1 MIQSV
6 VTLRGPTASGK
17 TDLAIDLS
25 DRLPIEIVSVDS
37 VMVYRGL
44 NIGSAKPDQK
54 TLNNYP
60 HHLIDICDPSVN
72 YSLGDFYEDAN
83 EAIKLIHSKER
94 IPMLVGGTMMYF
106 NTLTKGLSDLPSSDQ
121 AIRKK
126 LEDEADEIGW
136 PELHKRLSRIDPV
149 SGEKIEVNDKQRIQ
163 RALEVYELSGKP
175 LSSFF
180 SDNRKKSEYEFFNI
194 SLFPD
199 NRETLYKRIEDRF
212 DQMLDHGLV
221 DEVRALL
228 NRPELS
234 SSHNSMKS
242 IGYKEICAHLEGKQT
257 LIEAK
262 EKSILAT
269 RRLAKRQLTWL
280 RSLDDSQKI
289 NTFDNDLNKKLYN
302 LISDEINH

>member
-1 MIQSV
+1 MTQSV
-6 VTLRGPTASGK
+6 ITLRGPTASGK

-54 TLNNYP
+54 ILNNYP

-83 EAIKLIHSKER
+83 EAIKFIHSKER

-136 PELHKRLSRIDPV
+136 PELHKRLSEIDPV
-149 SGEKIEVNDKQRIQ
+149 SGEKIKSNDKQRIQ

-180 SDNRKKSEYEFFNI
+180 SDNRKKSDYEFFNI

-199 NRETLYKRIEDRF
+199 DREILYKRIEDRF

-242 IGYKEICAHLEGKQT
+242 IGYKEICAHIEGKQT

>member
-1 MIQSV
+1 MTQSV
-6 VTLRGPTASGK
+6 ITLRGPTASGK
-17 TDLAIDLS
+17 THITINLS
-25 DRLPIEIVSVDS
+25 NKLPLEIISVDS

-44 NIGSAKPDQK
+44 NIGSAKPDQQ
-54 TLNNYP
+54 TLENYP
-60 HHLIDICDPSVN
+60 HHLIDICDPSFN
-72 YSLGDFYEDAN
+72 YSLGNFYEDVN
-83 EAIKLIHSKER
+83 KAIKIILSKR
-94 IPMLVGGTMMYF
+94 RTPILVGGTMMYF
-106 NTLTKGLSDLPSSDQ
+106 NALSKGLSDLPSSDHV
-121 AIRKK
+121 IRKK
-126 LEDEADEIGW
+126 IEDEADEIGW
-136 PELHKRLSRIDPV
+136 PELHKRLSEIDPV
-149 SGEKIEVNDKQRIQ
+149 SGEKIKSNDKQRIQ

-180 SDNRKKSEYEFFNI
+180 SDNRKKSDYEFFNI

-199 NRETLYKRIEDRF
+199 DRETLYKRIEDRF

-242 IGYKEICAHLEGKQT
+242 IGYKENCAYLENKQT

-262 EKSILAT
+262 EKSILST
-269 RRLAKRQLTWL
+269 RRFAKRQLTWL

>member
-1 MIQSV
+1 MTQSV
-6 VTLRGPTASGK
+6 ITLRGPTASGK

-44 NIGSAKPDQK
+44 NIGSAKPDQQ
-54 TLNNYP
+54 TLENYP
-60 HHLIDICDPSVN
+60 HHLIDICDPSFN
-72 YSLGDFYEDAN
+72 YSLGNFYEDVN
-83 EAIKLIHSKER
+83 KAIKIILSKR
-94 IPMLVGGTMMYF
+94 RTPILVGGTMMYF
-106 NTLTKGLSDLPSSDQ
+106 NALSKGLSDLPSSDH

-126 LEDEADEIGW
+126 IEDEADEIGW
-136 PELHKRLSRIDPV
+136 PELHKRLSEIDPV
-149 SGEKIEVNDKQRIQ
+149 SGEKIKSNDKQRIQ

-180 SDNRKKSEYEFFNI
+180 SDNRKKSDYEFFNI

-199 NRETLYKRIEDRF
+199 DREILYKRIEDRF

>member
-94 IPMLVGGTMMYF
+94 IPLLVGGTMMYY

-136 PELHKRLSRIDPV
+136 TELHKRLSKIDPV
-149 SGEKIEVNDKQRIQ
+149 SGEKIEANDKQRIQ

-180 SDNRKKSEYEFFNI
+180 SDNRKKSDYEFFNI

-199 NRETLYKRIEDRF
+199 DREILYKRIEDRF

>member
-1 MIQSV
+1 MTQSV
-6 VTLRGPTASGK
+6 ITLRGPTASGK
-17 TDLAIDLS
+17 THLTINLS
-25 DRLPIEIVSVDS
+25 NKLPLEIISVDS

-44 NIGSAKPDQK
+44 NIGSAKPDQQ
-54 TLNNYP
+54 TLENYP
-60 HHLIDICDPSVN
+60 HHLIDICDPSFN
-72 YSLGDFYEDAN
+72 YSLGNFYEDVN
-83 EAIKLIHSKER
+83 KAIKIILSKR
-94 IPMLVGGTMMYF
+94 RTPILVGGTMMYF
-106 NTLTKGLSDLPSSDQ
+106 NALSKGLSDLPSSDHV
-121 AIRKK
+121 IRKK
-126 LEDEADEIGW
+126 IEDEADEIGW
-136 PELHKRLSRIDPV
+136 PELHKRLSKIDPV
-149 SGEKIEVNDKQRIQ
+149 SGEKIKANDKQRIQ

-180 SDNRKKSEYEFFNI
+180 SDNRKKSDYEFFNI

-199 NRETLYKRIEDRF
+199 DRETLYKRIEDRF

>member
-1 MIQSV
+1 MTQSAI
-6 VTLRGPTASGK
+6 TLRGPTASGK
-17 TDLAIDLS
+17 THLTINLS
-25 DRLPIEIVSVDS
+25 NKLPLEIISVDS

-44 NIGSAKPDQK
+44 NIGSAKPDQQ
-54 TLNNYP
+54 TLENYP
-60 HHLIDICDPSVN
+60 HHLIDICDPSFN
-72 YSLGDFYEDAN
+72 YSLGNFYEDVN
-83 EAIKLIHSKER
+83 KAIKIILSKR
-94 IPMLVGGTMMYF
+94 RTPILVGGTMMYF
-106 NTLTKGLSDLPSSDQ
+106 NALSKGLSDLPSSDH

-126 LEDEADEIGW
+126 IEDEADEIGW
-136 PELHKRLSRIDPV
+136 PELHKRLSEIDPV
-149 SGEKIEVNDKQRIQ
+149 SGEKIKSNDKQRIQ

-180 SDNRKKSEYEFFNI
+180 SDNRKKSDYEFFNI

-199 NRETLYKRIEDRF
+199 DRETLYKRIEDRF

-242 IGYKEICAHLEGKQT
+242 IGYKEICAHIEGKQT

>member
-54 TLNNYP
+54 ILNNYP

-83 EAIKLIHSKER
+83 EAIKFIHSKER

-136 PELHKRLSRIDPV
+136 PQLHKRLSKIDPV
-149 SGEKIEVNDKQRIQ
+149 SGEKIEANDKQRIQ

-180 SDNRKKSEYEFFNI
+180 SDNRKKSDYEFFNI

-199 NRETLYKRIEDRF
+199 DRETLYKRIEDRF

-242 IGYKEICAHLEGKQT
+242 IGYKEICAHIEGKQT

>member
-1 MIQSV
+1 MTQSV
-6 VTLRGPTASGK
+6 ITLRGPTASGK
-17 TDLAIDLS
+17 THLTIDLS
-25 DRLPIEIVSVDS
+25 KKLPLEIISVDS

-54 TLNNYP
+54 TLEIYP
-60 HHLIDICDPSVN
+60 HHLINICEPSFN
-72 YSLGDFYEDAN
+72 YSLGNFYKDVN
-83 EAIKLIHSKER
+83 QAIKVILSKR
-94 IPMLVGGTMMYF
+94 KTPILVGGTMMYF
-106 NTLTKGLSDLPSSDQ
+106 NALIKGLSDLPSSDQ
-121 AIRKK
+121 AIRSKI
-126 LEDEADEIGW
+126 EDQADEIGW
-136 PELHKRLSRIDPV
+136 PELHKRLSKIDPV
-149 SGEKIEVNDKQRIQ
+149 SAEKIKTNDKQRIQ

-180 SDNRKKSEYEFFNI
+180 SNNRKNSDYKFLNI

-199 NRETLYKRIEDRF
+199 DRETLYKRIEDRF
-212 DQMLDHGLV
+212 NQMLDDGLV
-221 DEVRALL
+221 DEVRVLL
-228 NRPELS
+228 SRPELT

-242 IGYKEICAHLEGKQT
+242 IGYKEICAYLENKQT

>member
-1 MIQSV
+1 MTQSV
-6 VTLRGPTASGK
+6 ITLRGPTASGK
-17 TDLAIDLS
+17 THLTINLS
-25 DRLPIEIVSVDS
+25 NKLPLEIISVDS

-44 NIGSAKPDQK
+44 NIGSAKPDQQ
-54 TLNNYP
+54 TLENYP
-60 HHLIDICDPSVN
+60 HHLIDICDPSFN
-72 YSLGDFYEDAN
+72 YSLGNFYEDVN
-83 EAIKLIHSKER
+83 KGIKIILSKR
-94 IPMLVGGTMMYF
+94 RTPILVGGTMMYF
-106 NTLTKGLSDLPSSDQ
+106 NALSKGLSDLPSSDHV
-121 AIRKK
+121 IRKK
-126 LEDEADEIGW
+126 IEDEADEIGW
-136 PELHKRLSRIDPV
+136 PELHKRLSEIDPV
-149 SGEKIEVNDKQRIQ
+149 SGEKIKSNDKQRIQ

-180 SDNRKKSEYEFFNI
+180 SDNRKKSDYEFFNI

-199 NRETLYKRIEDRF
+199 DRETLYKRIEDRF

>member
-1 MIQSV
+1 MTQSV
-6 VTLRGPTASGK
+6 ITLRGPTASGK

-44 NIGSAKPDQK
+44 NIGSAKPDQQ
-54 TLNNYP
+54 TLENYP
-60 HHLIDICDPSVN
+60 HHLIDICDPSFN
-72 YSLGDFYEDAN
+72 YSLGNFYEDVN
-83 EAIKLIHSKER
+83 KAIKIILSKR
-94 IPMLVGGTMMYF
+94 RTPILVGGTMMYF
-106 NTLTKGLSDLPSSDQ
+106 NALSKGLSDLPSSDH

-126 LEDEADEIGW
+126 IEDEADEIGW
-136 PELHKRLSRIDPV
+136 PELHKRLSEIDPV
-149 SGEKIEVNDKQRIQ
+149 SGEKIKSNDKQRIQ

-180 SDNRKKSEYEFFNI
+180 SDNRKKSDYEFFNI

-199 NRETLYKRIEDRF
+199 DRETLYKRIEDRF

>member
-83 EAIKLIHSKER
+83 EAIKFIHSKER

-106 NTLTKGLSDLPSSDQ
+106 NALSKGLSDLPSSDH

-126 LEDEADEIGW
+126 IEDEADEIGW
-136 PELHKRLSRIDPV
+136 PELHKRLSKIDPV
-149 SGEKIEVNDKQRIQ
+149 SGEKIEANDKQRIQ

-180 SDNRKKSEYEFFNI
+180 SDNRKKSDYEFFNI

-199 NRETLYKRIEDRF
+199 DRETLYKRIEDRF

>member
-54 TLNNYP
+54 ILNNYP

-83 EAIKLIHSKER
+83 EAIKFIHSKER

-149 SGEKIEVNDKQRIQ
+149 SGEKIEANDKQRIQ

-180 SDNRKKSEYEFFNI
+180 SDNRKKSDYEFFNI

-199 NRETLYKRIEDRF
+199 DREILYKRIEDRF

>member
-1 MIQSV
+1 MTQSV
-6 VTLRGPTASGK
+6 ITLRGPTASGK

-54 TLNNYP
+54 ILNNYP

-83 EAIKLIHSKER
+83 EAIKFIHSKER

-136 PELHKRLSRIDPV
+136 PELHKRLSKVDPV
-149 SGEKIEVNDKQRIQ
+149 SGEKIKSNDKQRIQ

-180 SDNRKKSEYEFFNI
+180 SDNRKKSDYEFFNI

-199 NRETLYKRIEDRF
+199 DRETLYKRIEDRF

>member
-17 TDLAIDLS
+17 TDLAIALS
-25 DRLPIEIVSVDS
+25 DRLPLEIISVDS

-54 TLNNYP
+54 TLNNCP

-106 NTLTKGLSDLPSSDQ
+106 NALTKGLSDLPSSDQ
-121 AIRKK
+121 SIRKK

-136 PELHKRLSRIDPV
+136 PELHKRLSKIDPV
-149 SGEKIEVNDKQRIQ
+149 SGEKIEANDKQRIQ

-180 SDNRKKSEYEFFNI
+180 SDNRKKSDYEFFNI

-199 NRETLYKRIEDRF
+199 DRETLYKRIEDRF

>member
-60 HHLIDICDPSVN
+60 HNLIDICDPSVN

-83 EAIKLIHSKER
+83 EAIKFIHSKER

-136 PELHKRLSRIDPV
+136 PQLHKRLSKIDPV
-149 SGEKIEVNDKQRIQ
+149 SGEKIEANDKQRIQ

-180 SDNRKKSEYEFFNI
+180 SDNRKKSDYEFFNI
-194 SLFPD
+194 SLFPHD
-199 NRETLYKRIEDRF
+199 REILYKRIEDRF

>member
-83 EAIKLIHSKER
+83 EAIKFIHSKER

-149 SGEKIEVNDKQRIQ
+149 SGEKIEANDKQRIQ

-180 SDNRKKSEYEFFNI
+180 SDNRKKSDYEFFNI

-199 NRETLYKRIEDRF
+199 DRETLYKRIEDRF

>member
-1 MIQSV
+1 MTQSV
-6 VTLRGPTASGK
+6 ITLRGPTASGK
-17 TDLAIDLS
+17 THLTINLS
-25 DRLPIEIVSVDS
+25 NKLPLEIISVDS

-44 NIGSAKPDQK
+44 NIGSAKPDQQ
-54 TLNNYP
+54 TLENYP
-60 HHLIDICDPSVN
+60 HHLIDICDPSFN
-72 YSLGDFYEDAN
+72 YSLGNFYEDVN
-83 EAIKLIHSKER
+83 KAIKIILSKR
-94 IPMLVGGTMMYF
+94 RTPILVGGTMMYF
-106 NTLTKGLSDLPSSDQ
+106 NALSKGLSDLPSSDHL
-121 AIRKK
+121 IRKK
-126 LEDEADEIGW
+126 IEDEADEIGW
-136 PELHKRLSRIDPV
+136 PELHKRLSEIDPV
-149 SGEKIEVNDKQRIQ
+149 SGEKIKSNDKQRIQ

-180 SDNRKKSEYEFFNI
+180 SDNRKKSDYEFFNI

-199 NRETLYKRIEDRF
+199 DRETLYKRIEDRF

>member
-1 MIQSV
+1 MTQSV
-6 VTLRGPTASGK
+6 ITLRGPTASGK

-60 HHLIDICDPSVN
+60 HHLIDICGPSVN

-83 EAIKLIHSKER
+83 EAIKFIHSKER

-106 NTLTKGLSDLPSSDQ
+106 NALSKGLSDLPSSDH

-126 LEDEADEIGW
+126 IEDEADEIGW
-136 PELHKRLSRIDPV
+136 PELHKRLSEIDPV
-149 SGEKIEVNDKQRIQ
+149 SGEKIKSNDKQRIQ

-180 SDNRKKSEYEFFNI
+180 SDNRKKSDYEFFNI

-199 NRETLYKRIEDRF
+199 DRETLYKRIEDRF

>member
-54 TLNNYP
+54 ILNNYP
-60 HHLIDICDPSVN
+60 HHLIDICDPSFN
-72 YSLGDFYEDAN
+72 YSLGNFYEDVN
-83 EAIKLIHSKER
+83 KAIKIILSKR
-94 IPMLVGGTMMYF
+94 RTPILVGGTMMYF
-106 NTLTKGLSDLPSSDQ
+106 NALSKGLSDLPSSDH

-126 LEDEADEIGW
+126 IEDEADEIGW
-136 PELHKRLSRIDPV
+136 PELHKRLSEIDPV
-149 SGEKIEVNDKQRIQ
+149 SGEKIKSNDKQRIQ

-180 SDNRKKSEYEFFNI
+180 SDNRKKSDYEFFNI

-199 NRETLYKRIEDRF
+199 DRETLYKRIEDRF

>member
-1 MIQSV
+1 MTQSV
-6 VTLRGPTASGK
+6 ITLRGPTASGK
-17 TDLAIDLS
+17 THLTINLS
-25 DRLPIEIVSVDS
+25 NKLPLEIISVDS

-44 NIGSAKPDQK
+44 NIGSAKPDQQ
-54 TLNNYP
+54 TLENYP
-60 HHLIDICDPSVN
+60 HHLIDICDPSFN
-72 YSLGDFYEDAN
+72 YSLGNFYEDVN
-83 EAIKLIHSKER
+83 KAIKIILSKR
-94 IPMLVGGTMMYF
+94 RTPILVGGTMMYF
-106 NTLTKGLSDLPSSDQ
+106 NALSKGLSDLPSSDH

-126 LEDEADEIGW
+126 IEDEADEIGW
-136 PELHKRLSRIDPV
+136 PELHKRLSEIDPV
-149 SGEKIEVNDKQRIQ
+149 SGEKIKSNDKQRIQ

-180 SDNRKKSEYEFFNI
+180 SDNRKKSDYEFFNI

-199 NRETLYKRIEDRF
+199 DRETLYKRIEDRF
-212 DQMLDHGLV
+212 DQMLNLGLV

-228 NRPELS
+228 NRPELT

-242 IGYKEICAHLEGKQT
+242 IGYKEICAHIEGKQT

-302 LISDEINH
+302 LISEEINH

>member
-1 MIQSV
+1 MTQSV
-6 VTLRGPTASGK
+6 ITLRGPTASGK

-44 NIGSAKPDQK
+44 NIGSAKPDQQ
-54 TLNNYP
+54 TLENYP
-60 HHLIDICDPSVN
+60 HHLIDICDPSFN
-72 YSLGDFYEDAN
+72 YSLGNFYEDVN
-83 EAIKLIHSKER
+83 KAIKIILSKR
-94 IPMLVGGTMMYF
+94 RTPILVGGTMMYF
-106 NTLTKGLSDLPSSDQ
+106 NALSKGLSDLPSSDHV
-121 AIRKK
+121 IRKK
-126 LEDEADEIGW
+126 IEDEADEIGW
-136 PELHKRLSRIDPV
+136 PELHKRLSEIDPV
-149 SGEKIEVNDKQRIQ
+149 SGEKIKSNDKQRIQ

-180 SDNRKKSEYEFFNI
+180 SDNRKKSDYEFFNI

-199 NRETLYKRIEDRF
+199 DREILYKRIEDRF

>member
-17 TDLAIDLS
+17 TDLTIDLS

-83 EAIKLIHSKER
+83 EAIKFIHSKER

-136 PELHKRLSRIDPV
+136 PELHKRLSKIDPV
-149 SGEKIEVNDKQRIQ
+149 SGEKIEANDKQRIQ

-180 SDNRKKSEYEFFNI
+180 SDNRKKSDYEFFNI

-199 NRETLYKRIEDRF
+199 DREILYKRIEDRF

-221 DEVRALL
+221 DEVRTLL

>member
-17 TDLAIDLS
+17 TDLTIDLS

-54 TLNNYP
+54 ILNNYP

-83 EAIKLIHSKER
+83 EAIKFIHSKER

-136 PELHKRLSRIDPV
+136 PELHKRLSKIDPV
-149 SGEKIEVNDKQRIQ
+149 SGEKIEANDKQRIQ

-180 SDNRKKSEYEFFNI
+180 SDNRKKSDYEFFNI

-199 NRETLYKRIEDRF
+199 DREILYKRIEDRF

-228 NRPELS
+228 NGPELS

>member
-17 TDLAIDLS
+17 TDLTIDLS

-54 TLNNYP
+54 ILNNYP

-83 EAIKLIHSKER
+83 EAIKFIHSKER

-136 PELHKRLSRIDPV
+136 PQLHKRLSKIDPV
-149 SGEKIEVNDKQRIQ
+149 SGEKIEANDKQRIQ

-180 SDNRKKSEYEFFNI
+180 SDNRKKSDYEFFNI

-199 NRETLYKRIEDRF
+199 DREILYKRIEDRF